1 MIPRPIK
8 KFIEAF
14 SQLPALGPRQATRLA
29 FYLTSL
35 PKATLNELEK
45 SLKELKEL
53 NRCEHC
59 FFLKESGLKLCQI
72 CGNPK
77 RDSKI
82 IAIVEKETDLLSLEK
97 IGSYHGHYFI
107 LGKLAEKGILE
118 TAQKL
123 RLEHL
128 KSRIKSDNGP
138 INELIIALNPTA
150 IGDFTADFI
159 RREFKGLAE
168 KITRLSR
175 GLPTGG
181 EIEFAD
187 ESTLGSSFE
196 HRL

>member
-1 MIPRPIK
+1 MIPKPIK
-8 KFIEAF
+8 KFIDAF

-29 FYLTSL
+29 FHLTSL
-35 PKATLNELEK
+35 PKATLHELEQ
-45 SLKELKEL
+45 SLRELKNLE
-53 NRCEHC
+53 RCERC
-59 FFLKESGLKLCQI
+59 FFLKEDGAKI
-72 CGNPK
+72 CRICSDPK
-77 RDSKI
+77 RDAGI

-97 IGSYHGHYFI
+97 IGSHNGHYFI
-107 LGKLAEKGILE
+107 LGKLAEKGVLE

-128 KSRIKSDNGP
+128 KSRIKSEGG
-138 INELIIALNPTA
+138 IVKELIIALNPTA
-150 IGDFTADFI
+150 IGDFTADMI
-159 RREFKGLAE
+159 KREFRELAQ

>member
-1 MIPRPIK
+1 MIPKPIK
-8 KFIEAF
+8 KFIDAF

-35 PKATLNELEK
+35 PKATLHELEM
-45 SLKELKEL
+45 SLKELKDL
-53 NRCEHC
+53 GRCERC
-59 FFLKESGLKLCQI
+59 LFLKENELKVCRI
-72 CGNPK
+72 CGDPK
-77 RDSKI
+77 RDKDI

-97 IGSYHGHYFI
+97 LGAYTGHYFI
-107 LGKLAEKGILE
+107 LGKLAEKGVLE

-128 KSRIKSDNGP
+128 KSRIKSEGG
-138 INELIIALNPTA
+138 IIKELIIALNPSA
-150 IGDFTADFI
+150 IGDFTADMI
-159 RREFKGLAE
+159 KREFRELAG

-187 ESTLGSSFE
+187 ESTLESSFE
-196 HRL
+196 HRE

>member
-1 MIPRPIK
+1 MVPKPIK

-35 PKATLNELEK
+35 PKATLNELER
-45 SLKELKEL
+45 SLKELKNL
-53 NRCEHC
+53 DRCERC
-59 FFLKESGLKLCQI
+59 FFLKESGSKICQI
-72 CGNPK
+72 CSNPK

-82 IAIVEKETDLLSLEK
+82 IAIMEKETDLLSLEK
-97 IGSYHGHYFI
+97 IGSYNGHYFI
-107 LGKLAEKGILE
+107 LGKLAEKGVLE

-123 RLEHL
+123 RLENL
-128 KSRIKSDNGP
+128 KSRIKNEGGK
-138 INELIIALNPTA
+138 IKELIIALNPTA

-159 RREFKGLAE
+159 KREFRDSAE
-168 KITRLSR
+168 KTTRLSR